1 MKIIGL
7 RIEKY
12 IGEKW
17 YGHNCDFTQQ
27 PEEFERHILL
37 AELSDKRKIEITL
50 SYEEGECGSGWCL
63 ASWGNIEIKEIGR
76 FGGYQYKPKKEL
88 IIDDILP
95 NNVQLQHEYDNEV
108 FTISYDGDD
117 SYYPSGGY
125 EVDMS
130 LFKETIRAKEKRP
143 VWLFMGDSNLGK
155 SFLSDKMIG
164 MTKYETDSNKE
175 LPNVITETIIVLGR
189 RYKFT
194 IDDIK
199 SRILGEYELILVAF
213 TTTKETNIEGSIL

>member
-17 YGHNCDFTQQ
+17 YGHNCVFTQQ

-50 SYEEGECGSGWCL
+50 SHEEGECGSGYSL

-88 IIDDILP
+88 IVDDILP
-95 NNVQLQHEYDNEV
+95 NNVQLQQEYDNEV
-108 FTISYDGDD
+108 FSVSYDGGD
-117 SYYPSGGY
+117 SYYPSGDY
-125 EVDMS
+125 EVDMD
-130 LFKETIRAKEKRP
+130 LFEKTIRAKDKRP
-143 VWLFMGDSNLGK
+143 VWLFRGNSNLGK
-155 SFLSDKMIG
+155 SFLSDRITG
-164 MTKYETDSNKE
+164 LTKYETNSNAK
-175 LPNVITETIIVLGR
+175 LPRVIDADIIVLGNK
-189 RYKFT
+189 YKFSL
-194 IDDIK
+194 DEIK
-199 SRILGEYELILVAF
+199 SRIFGEYELVLVDF
-213 TTTKETNIEGSIL
+213 TLEN